1 MMPTPPDPLLAEIL
15 AIAATLDREALR
27 LDLADPALLSLV
39 DGAVASYEHV
49 LTPEGV
55 AEARDTA
62 LFALT
67 THPDVD
73 ALLVRER
80 ARIAEQASGVQLTG
94 SAARLEDV
102 ARRARAKGRR

>member
-15 AIAATLDREALR
+15 AIAANLDREALR

-39 DGAVASYEHV
+39 DRAVASYEHV

-55 AEARDTA
+55 AVARDTA

-80 ARIAEQASGVQLTG
+80 ARIAEQASDVQLTG

-102 ARRARAKGRR
+102 ARRTRAKGRR